1 MSAEQE
7 ARSTTGTP
15 ASASDSTKSDLEKPV
30 IAQAP
35 VSETDHHLTGSKLYF
50 VLTGIGLAI
59 FLFALDVSI
68 ISTV

>member
-1 MSAEQE
+1 M
-7 ARSTTGTP
+7 
-15 ASASDSTKSDLEKPV
+15 

-35 VSETDHHLTGSKLYF
+35 ASETDHHLTGSKLYF